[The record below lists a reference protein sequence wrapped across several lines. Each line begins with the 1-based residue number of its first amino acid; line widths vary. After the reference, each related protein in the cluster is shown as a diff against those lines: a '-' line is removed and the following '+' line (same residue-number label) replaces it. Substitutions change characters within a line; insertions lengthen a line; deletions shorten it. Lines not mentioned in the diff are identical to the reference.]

1 MLPSEFPEVQEYS
14 QLKRLLAHQVDMQ
27 FMDLR
32 SLLELPRV
40 QGDGGCNFVAATVLF
55 NIIAGSSVCFYDAKP
70 EGLMNRRDRGQRFV
84 EVLENFYPWD
94 GESISKGVAVAILY
108 QSARNP
114 LAHSLGIDI
123 PDANTKA
130 KQIFL
135 KKWALTAEQIQA
147 LEDSINRPSWAE
159 ETIIHIK
166 PLQGGGE
173 EVAISIPAL
182 YWGVHRM
189 LHALFT
195 DPDQVKQAEALVQ
208 HFGHLWDHYVF
219 SGGAYVI
226 ISRRRR

>member
-1 MLPSEFPEVQEYS
+1 VLPSEFPEVQAYP

-27 FMDLR
+27 FVDLR

-40 QGDGGCNFVAATVLF
+40 QRDGGCNFVTATVLF
-55 NIIAGSSVCFYDAKP
+55 NIIAGSSVCFYDARP
-70 EGLMNRRDRGQRFV
+70 EGLTTRGDRGRRFV
-84 EVLENFYPWD
+84 GILENFYPWAV
-94 GESISKGVAVAILY
+94 ESISKDVAVSILY

-130 KQIFL
+130 KQILL
-135 KKWALTAEQIQA
+135 KKWALTTKQILE
-147 LEDSINRPSWAE
+147 LEDSINRPTWAGG
-159 ETIIHIK
+159 TIIHIK
-166 PLQGGGE
+166 PLRGGGE

-195 DPDQVKQAEALVQ
+195 DPVQVQQAEALVE
-208 HFGHLWDHYVF
+208 HFGHLWDHYV
-219 SGGAYVI
+219 SSAGAYVI
-226 ISRRRR
+226 MRRRRR

>member
-1 MLPSEFPEVQEYS
+1 MLPSEFPEVQAYP

-27 FMDLR
+27 FVDLR

-55 NIIAGSSVCFYDAKP
+55 NIVAGSSVCFYDAKP
-70 EGLMNRRDRGQRFV
+70 DGLTNRGDRSRRFV
-84 EVLENFYPWD
+84 GVLENFYPWN
-94 GESISKGVAVAILY
+94 GELVSKDLAVSILY

-114 LAHSLGIDI
+114 LAHSLGIDT

-130 KQIFL
+130 KQVLL
-135 KKWALTAEQIQA
+135 KKWALTAEQIQE
-147 LEDSINRPSWAE
+147 LEDTVNRPSWAE
-159 ETIIHIK
+159 GTVVHIK

-189 LHALFT
+189 LHALFA
-195 DPDQVKQAEALVQ
+195 DPAQVKQAEALVE
-208 HFGHLWDHYVF
+208 HFGHLWDHYVT
-219 SGGAYVI
+219 SAGAYVI
-226 ISRRRR
+226 MRRRRR